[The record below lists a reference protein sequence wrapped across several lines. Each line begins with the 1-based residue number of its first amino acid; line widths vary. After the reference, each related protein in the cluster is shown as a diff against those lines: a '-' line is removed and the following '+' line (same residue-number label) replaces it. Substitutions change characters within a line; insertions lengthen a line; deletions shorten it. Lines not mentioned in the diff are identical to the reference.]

1 MQETAKMT
9 EFRRIDFSKLSSV
22 KIGGVFDVQ
31 ILHANSDFNG
41 IVIGGA
47 NNILISPNP
56 PKLGIL
62 SDEFNFIRLN
72 GDLLTIGAAC
82 KSAKIYNFAKRE
94 NIAGFEFL
102 RNIPGTLGGL
112 ITMNAG
118 LAGFEISNNLINVK
132 TKFGIFDKKDLNF
145 SYRKSEIQG
154 VILEAAFKIS
164 RGFDAALSD
173 EIFAKR
179 KNQPK
184 HATFG
189 SVFKNPKG
197 DFAGRL
203 IEAAGLKG
211 FQIGAA
217 KFSEIHANF
226 LINAGGATFTDA
238 IDLINLAKKKVFE
251 KFGVKLECEVKIL

>member
-1 MQETAKMT
+1 MT
-9 EFRRIDFSKLSSV
+9 
-22 KIGGVFDVQ
+22 
-31 ILHANSDFNG
+31 
-41 IVIGGA
+41 
-47 NNILISPNP
+47 
-56 PKLGIL
+56 
-62 SDEFNFIRLN
+62 
-72 GDLLTIGAAC
+72 
-82 KSAKIYNFAKRE
+82 
-94 NIAGFEFL
+94 
-102 RNIPGTLGGL
+102 
-112 ITMNAG
+112 
-118 LAGFEISNNLINVK
+118 
-132 TKFGIFDKKDLNF
+132 KKDLNF
-145 SYRKSEIQG
+145 SYRKSEIKG

-164 RGFDAALSD
+164 RGFDAVLSD

-184 HATFG
+184 SATFG

-226 LINAGGATFTDA
+226 LINTGGATFTDA